1 MSTLIENKV
10 ITLTNSSSSHG
21 DTSFRDSNSQI
32 NGSKRSW
39 NKISEITRNMAIGP
53 TVSTP
58 LKMRVR
64 LVPGRE
70 QVCTGNGIR
79 IPT

>member
-1 MSTLIENKV
+1 MLIENMEMFS
-10 ITLTNSSSSHG
+10 ISIASSSHG

-39 NKISEITRNMAIGP
+39 NKRNMAIDP

-58 LKMRVR
+58 LKGRVR
-64 LVPGRE
+64 LVPGSD
-70 QVCTGNGIR
+70 QVCTGNGIEL
-79 IPT
+79 PT